1 MYSRDGAR
9 IASGWALTTQSAA
22 QWADVNLS
30 NRGLDSFFQR
40 YSSTVVDWVVG
51 WLFVFAFNVRL
62 ISLSLDY
69 LVMYVGGVVD
79 VGIESFEA

>member
-1 MYSRDGAR
+1 
-9 IASGWALTTQSAA
+9 
-22 QWADVNLS
+22 
-30 NRGLDSFFQR
+30 
-40 YSSTVVDWVVG
+40 VDWVVG